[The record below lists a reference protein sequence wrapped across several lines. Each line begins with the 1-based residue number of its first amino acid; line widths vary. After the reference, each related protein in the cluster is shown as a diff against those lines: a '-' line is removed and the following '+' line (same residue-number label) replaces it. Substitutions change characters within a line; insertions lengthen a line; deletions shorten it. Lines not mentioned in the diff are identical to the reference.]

1 MASLFTRGLLAL
13 ALVVLVIP
21 PAEAKARA
29 RPVQEF
35 SINVTET
42 EHELYPGGPKIQAWA
57 FNEARET
64 RATLGRLVEF
74 PLDDRVPVALC
85 VEEGAAASWILE
97 VAEREAVDLVVVGT
111 HGRTGLDRLVLGS
124 VAEDVV
130 QQASTPVVTVR
141 PLPALRE
148 AAGRPVRRLLY
159 ATDGLSGA
167 GRVRAWATA
176 LGEATGADLDVVELG
191 SVDAVVRHAV
201 AREAD
206 LLVLDT
212 NGDIPLPGVAVPGV
226 ALGGVTRRL
235 LHTAPCPVLTVGP
248 RARAP
253 EAGAR

>member
-1 MASLFTRGLLAL
+1 VLGAILCATDFSPASGA
-13 ALVVLVIP
+13 
-21 PAEAKARA
+21 
-29 RPVQEF
+29 
-35 SINVTET
+35 
-42 EHELYPGGPKIQAWA
+42 AWA
-57 FNEARET
+57 FAQRLGRGTGARLVLLHVIPATPAPRAASVEARET
-64 RATLGRLVEF
+64 QATLGRLVEF
-74 PLDDRVPVALC
+74 PLDDLVPVALC
-85 VEEGAAASWILE
+85 VEEGSAASRILE

-176 LGEATGADLDVVELG
+176 LAKATGADLDVVELG

-212 NGDIPLPGVAVPGV
+212 TGDIPLPGV

-248 RARAP
+248 RFRAP
-253 EAGAR
+253 EAGRAR